1 MPQFWRFLM
10 RAVRTP
16 VRELGSNRRS
26 PVPAVSRT
34 AHVDELLARLPADDP
49 DRAALQARATT
60 YSQDC
65 GCTMGVAFLAGS
77 LLLALAYFTSTGDF
91 NARRAIAG
99 LLFVLGAALSG
110 KAAGLV
116 LASLKLALLRR
127 SLLRKIRAQEYLKH
141 VHVH

>member
-10 RAVRTP
+10 RAVRTL
-16 VRELGSNRRS
+16 VREFGSNRRS

-34 AHVDELLARLPADDP
+34 AHVDALLAHLPADDP

-60 YSQDC
+60 YSRDC
-65 GCTMGVAFLAGS
+65 GCTIGAAFLAGS
-77 LLLALAYFTSTGDF
+77 LPLAFAYFTLTGGLSI
-91 NARRAIAG
+91 RRGIAG
-99 LLFVLGAALSG
+99 LLFVLIASLSG

-127 SLLRKIRAQEYLKH
+127 SILRKIRAQEYLKH